1 MGRIAT
7 KVYKSSVIC
16 TKEVSCVDSQELPR
30 VLTVIEIAHYLRI
43 SRSAAYELLRHPDFP
58 AIRLGRTVRVSR
70 AAFMQW
76 LEKQENSHSG
86 AK

>member
-1 MGRIAT
+1 M
-7 KVYKSSVIC
+7 
-16 TKEVSCVDSQELPR
+16 DSQELPR
-30 VLTVIEIAHYLRI
+30 VLTVIEIARYLRI
-43 SRSAAYELLRHPDFP
+43 SRSAAYELLRRPGFP

-76 LEKQENSHSG
+76 LGKQENSRTG